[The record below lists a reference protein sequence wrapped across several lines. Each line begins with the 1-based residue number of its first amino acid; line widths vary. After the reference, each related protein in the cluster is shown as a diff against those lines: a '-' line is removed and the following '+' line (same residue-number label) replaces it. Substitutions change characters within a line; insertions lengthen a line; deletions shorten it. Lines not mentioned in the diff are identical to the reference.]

1 MYREQLRSF
10 QYLIWL
16 ILESKPDSKL
26 PQTSFSASAPPFR
39 LRLRRDEVPKVHE
52 PE

>member
-10 QYLIWL
+10 QYLICL

-26 PQTSFSASAPPFR
+26 PQTPFCGNDKALFKHFIR
-39 LRLRRDEVPKVHE
+39 IAGF
-52 PE
+52 